1 MSGNERAADSHGRK
15 TFRFKVG
22 ERVEVAERLGHFRAV
37 DHQVRGVKPVP
48 REGAVPPAGAFRL
61 RDFVFVVREAQVDAA
76 AVQVEGFAEIMR
88 AHRGALDVP
97 ARTAFA
103 PRAVPEIRPVFGL
116 ARLPQREV
124 GDVFARVFVRG
135 VDFSGG
141 VRRLRAQRVAVEVR
155 ELSVVG
161 IGGNFEVDRAVRR
174 DVGVPARD
182 ELFDHRDLQRDVR
195 DGGGFG
201 VRREHVQRGAVVVEF
216 FRPDGG
222 EFRKRFSLFLRAADR
237 FVVHVGDVAD
247 VAHAQAVL
255 LERAAQDV
263 LQKECAEIA
272 DVRGPVDRRAAAV
285 HAEFFSGSAR
295 RERAHGAGQR
305 IV

>member
-1 MSGNERAADSHGRK
+1 MCQPGRPSPHGLFQKFGPSSG
-15 TFRFKVG
+15 
-22 ERVEVAERLGHFRAV
+22 
-37 DHQVRGVKPVP
+37 
-48 REGAVPPAGAFRL
+48 
-61 RDFVFVVREAQVDAA
+61 
-76 AVQVEGFAEIMR
+76 
-88 AHRGALDVP
+88 
-97 ARTAFA
+97 
-103 PRAVPEIRPVFGL
+103 
-116 ARLPQREV
+116 
-124 GDVFARVFVRG
+124 
-135 VDFSGG
+135 
-141 VRRLRAQRVAVEVR
+141 LRAFHSAKSATFSRAYSSAALTSPAEFVACVRSVSRSRCESLVR

-263 LQKECAEIA
+263 LQKERAEIA

-295 RERAHGAGQR
+295 RERAHGTGQR